1 MRAREPSTADRPM
14 PLPRE
19 RTQQPSSSWPE
30 RAGSRAATNS
40 STTGRR
46 RGFGSC
52 GDLARLCVRARED
65 DGDSFT
71 TDSERKGSRVAAARN
86 PYTTG
91 HHLQE
96 ATRACASVEL
106 RTQNR
111 VMLLNGELLC

>member
-1 MRAREPSTADRPM
+1 M

-19 RTQQPSSSWPE
+19 RTQLPSSSWPV

-46 RGFGSC
+46 RGIGSC
-52 GDLARLCVRARED
+52 GDLASCAWEH
-65 DGDSFT
+65 GG
-71 TDSERKGSRVAAARN
+71 E
-86 PYTTG
+86 TTG
-91 HHLQE
+91 VFYDGFRKKGITSRSCQTLTLPCHHLQD

-111 VMLLNGELLC
+111 VMLLKRQLLCQGDSPPKSRD